1 MRLIDSHTG
10 GEPTRVVVDGMPH
23 LDGATMAQR
32 RDALQRDWDHL
43 RIAITHG
50 ADAPDGA
57 VAAYLTSPVSADAIA
72 GVIFADR
79 AAYLGMCGHG
89 SIGVVETL
97 VHLGRLTDADRVL
110 LLDTPAGSIRAERFD
125 DRTVEIRNVASYAYR
140 LGVAVDVPGI
150 GTVIGDIAYGGN
162 WFFLIDADDVLAEN
176 MPQLMHRTLAI
187 HAALRSQGITG
198 EAGAEID
205 HVELTGA
212 PLRSDADAKN
222 FVLCPSGEYD
232 RSPCG
237 TGTSAKM
244 AVLAARGKL
253 RAGDVWRQESITG
266 SLFTG
271 RIEAADEKSIIPFIR
286 GRAYVTGE
294 ATVT

>member
-32 RDALQRDWDHL
+32 RDILQRDWDHL

-50 ADAPDGA
+50 ADAPEGT
-57 VAAYLTSPVSADAIA
+57 VVAYLTPPVSVDAVA
-72 GVIFADR
+72 GVVFADR
-79 AAYLGMCGHG
+79 GAYLGMCGHG

-110 LLDTPAGSIRAERFD
+110 SLDTPVGIIRAERFD
-125 DRTVEIRNVASYAYR
+125 DRTVEIRNVPSYAYR

-150 GTVIGDIAYGGN
+150 GTVTGDIAYGGN
-162 WFFLIDADDVLAEN
+162 WFFLIDTDDVLAEN
-176 MPQLMHRTLAI
+176 IPQLVQRTLAI
-187 HAALRSQGITG
+187 HAALRLQGITG

-205 HVELTGA
+205 HIELTGA

-232 RSPCG
+232 RSACG

-244 AVLAARGKL
+244 AVLAARGRL
-253 RAGDVWRQESITG
+253 GPGDVWRQESITG

-271 RIEAADEKSIIPFIR
+271 RIEAAGEKTIVPFIR